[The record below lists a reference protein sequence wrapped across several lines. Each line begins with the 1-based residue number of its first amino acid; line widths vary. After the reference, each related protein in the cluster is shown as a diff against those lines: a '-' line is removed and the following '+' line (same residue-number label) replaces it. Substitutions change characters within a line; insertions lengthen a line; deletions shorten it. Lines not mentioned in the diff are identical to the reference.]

1 MIIFGGPLV
10 FLVLLVF
17 VMRAEAH
24 RFGWAAVILCTLSVP
39 FWASGIMLGIFS
51 AEVGI
56 LAIPLLAIAVLL
68 TGTGCT
74 LGHNFLPRRAERIAE
89 REQERARWQW
99 AADKVRATP
108 ASPDEAR
115 RRKEWT
121 AYAQREAA
129 REAKWQAELR
139 TYRLRS

>member
-24 RFGWAAVILCTLSVP
+24 RFGWAAVILCVLSVP

-99 AADKVRATP
+99 AAQTVRSV
-108 ASPDEAR
+108 SPSPGEVQRRKDWAAYAR
-115 RRKEWT
+115 RVDE
-121 AYAQREAA
+121 
-129 REAKWQAELR
+129 REAKRAAELR
-139 TYRLRS
+139 AYKLRL